1 MGRIVAFM
9 VQNVEKK
16 HVIDNLLK
24 CFVWTPHK
32 SMLKAAF

>member
-16 HVIDNLLK
+16 HVIGNLPM
-24 CFVWTPHK
+24 CFV
-32 SMLKAAF
+32 